1 MSRQGTPQRPNG
13 GAPQGKIQPFKLVLL
28 GELVCLFVFY
38 FCFFFV
44 CFLLVNSKKLI
55 FLVLSIG
62 KKKECSSLMINQ

>member
-38 FCFFFV
+38 FCFFLFV
-44 CFLLVNSKKLI
+44 FCL
-55 FLVLSIG
+55 
-62 KKKECSSLMINQ
+62 

>member
-28 GELVCLFVFY
+28 GELVCLFFIFV
-38 FCFFFV
+38 FFV